1 MTGRM
6 RAKRGSDRRGITL
19 IEVIVALSILS
30 IVLIALG
37 GLMFQVGRQ
46 TRLSAATTYRTAA
59 VQRAAS
65 WLEGLSWDSSASR
78 IIGGCTSDSSGLMA
92 YDRCTTVVDSTAR
105 LRKVTVVVVPTGIF
119 TALPETLIVYRNRAR
134 SASPLQ

>member
-1 MTGRM
+1 MVPAPAGR
-6 RAKRGSDRRGITL
+6 DRRGITL

-46 TRLSAATTYRTAA
+46 THRSAATTYRAAA
-59 VQRAAS
+59 VQEAAS
-65 WLEGLSWDSSASR
+65 WLEGLSWDSSASA
-78 IIGGCTSDSSGLMA
+78 IISGCTADSSGLMA
-92 YDRCTTVVDSTAR
+92 YDRCTTVIDSTPR
-105 LRKVTVVVVPTGIF
+105 LRKVTVVVVPTGTF
-119 TALPETLIVYRNRAR
+119 ATPPETLIVYRNRAR